1 VGKIASFL
9 ITLFL
14 ITNFSLFGQELKVE
28 GYFLQDSA
36 KLGEKVAYIL
46 KATYPPHKQVIFPDS
61 TYNFGDMEYLGKK
74 TYISYTP
81 DSLTQDSV
89 VYYLSNFSLDP
100 VSTFALPAYEVLR
113 YDSLIYFAEEDQLY
127 LKLTIDE
134 IPDQPIF
141 RDNDHYQQ
149 IRGTFNYPYL
159 IIALVILLIL
169 AVAIYFI
176 FGRKIRHQY
185 LIWKEKRRLGRFNKR
200 WDKTSRAFIQK
211 PEPERADELLGLW
224 KHYLE
229 LVSDKPYREW
239 TASEIAM
246 DLPRDGI
253 LEDLR
258 GIELIIYAGRQAEDL
273 PKICQNLKGDCLIMY
288 NKKIESIHERK

>member
-1 VGKIASFL
+1 ML
-9 ITLFL
+9 IN
-14 ITNFSLFGQELKVE
+14 ISLFGQDLKVE

-36 KLGEKVAYIL
+36 KLGEKVAYVL
-46 KATYPPHKQVIFPDS
+46 KATYPSQKQVIFPDS
-61 TYNFGDMEYLGKK
+61 TYNYGDMEYLGKK

-89 VYYLSNFSLDP
+89 IYYLSNFSLDP
-100 VSTFALPAYEVLR
+100 VRNFALPAYEILK

-127 LKLTIDE
+127 LQLTIDE

-141 RDNDHYQQ
+141 RDNDHYQP
-149 IRGTFNYPYL
+149 IRGEFNYPYL
-159 IIALVILLIL
+159 IIALVLLLVIAI
-169 AVAIYFI
+169 AVYIAL
-176 FGRKIRHQY
+176 GKNLRHQY
-185 LIWKEKRRLGRFNKR
+185 LIWKEKRRLERFNKR
-200 WDKTSRAFIQK
+200 WDKTSRAFVKQ
-211 PEPERADELLGLW
+211 PGPDRADELLGLW

-239 TASEIAM
+239 TASEIAL
-246 DLPRDGI
+246 DLPREGI
-253 LEDLR
+253 LNDLR

-273 PKICQNLKGDCLIMY
+273 PQICQNLKADCLIMY

>member
-1 VGKIASFL
+1 MGKLASFI

-14 ITNFSLFGQELKVE
+14 LNNFSLFGQELKVE

-46 KATYPPHKQVIFPDS
+46 KATYPPQKQVIFPDS
-61 TYNFGDMEYLGKK
+61 TYNYGDMEYLGKK

-100 VSTFALPAYEVLR
+100 VKNFALPAYEVLK
-113 YDSLIYFAEEDQLY
+113 YDSLIYFAEVDQLY
-127 LKLTIDE
+127 LKLTIAE
-134 IPDQPIF
+134 IPDQPF
-141 RDNDHYQQ
+141 FQDNDHYQA
-149 IRGTFNYPYL
+149 IRGEFNYIYL
-159 IIALVILLIL
+159 IIALVLLSVI
-169 AVAIYFI
+169 AIGVYLI
-176 FGRKIRHQY
+176 FGKNIWHQY
-185 LIWKEKRRLGRFNKR
+185 LIWKEKRRLERFNKR

-211 PEPERADELLGLW
+211 PEPDRADELLGLW

-239 TASEIAM
+239 TASEIAV

-253 LEDLR
+253 LDDLR

-273 PKICQNLKGDCLIMY
+273 PHICQNLKADCLIMY
-288 NKKIESIHERK
+288 NKKIENIHERK

>member
-1 VGKIASFL
+1 VGKLTSFF

-14 ITNFSLFGQELKVE
+14 LINFSLFGQELKVE

-36 KLGEKVAYIL
+36 RLGEKVSYIL
-46 KATYPPHKQVIFPDS
+46 KATYPPDRQVIFPDS
-61 TYNFGDMEYLGKK
+61 TYNYGDMEFLGKK

-89 VYYLSNFSLDP
+89 VYFLSNFSLDP
-100 VSTFALPAYEVLR
+100 VRSFALPAYEVLK
-113 YDSLIYFAEEDQLY
+113 YDSLIYFAEADQLY

-141 RDNDHYQQ
+141 RDNDHYQVV
-149 IRGTFNYPYL
+149 RGEFNYIYL
-159 IIALVILLIL
+159 IIGLVVFLVMAI
-169 AVAIYFI
+169 AVYFI
-176 FGRKIRHQY
+176 FGKNIRHQFQ
-185 LIWKEKRRLGRFNKR
+185 IWKEKKRLGRFNKR
-200 WDKTSRAFIQK
+200 WDKAKGAFIQK
-211 PEPERADELLGLW
+211 PEPDRADELLGLW

-239 TASEIAM
+239 TATEIAV
-246 DLPRDGI
+246 DLPREGI
-253 LEDLR
+253 LDDLR

-273 PKICQNLKGDCLIMY
+273 PQICQNLKADCLIMY

>member
-1 VGKIASFL
+1 MGKSKAFF

-14 ITNFSLFGQELKVE
+14 LIHLSVFGQELKVE

-36 KLGEKVAYIL
+36 RLGERVSYVL
-46 KATYPPHKQVIFPDS
+46 KATYPPEKQVIFPDS
-61 TYNFGDMEYLGKK
+61 TYNYGEMEYLGKK
-74 TYISYTP
+74 TYISYTQ

-89 VYYLSNFSLDP
+89 IYYLSNFSLDP
-100 VSTFALPAYEVLR
+100 IRNFALPAYEVLR
-113 YDSLIYFAEEDQLY
+113 YDSLVYFAEEDELF

-141 RDNDHYQQ
+141 RDNDHYQN
-149 IRGTFNYPYL
+149 IRGEFNYIYFT
-159 IIALVILLIL
+159 IALVALLVILIL
-169 AVAIYFI
+169 TYII
-176 FGRKIRHQY
+176 FGKNIRQQY
-185 LIWKEKRRLGRFNKR
+185 LIWIEKRRLGRFNKR
-200 WDKTSRAFIQK
+200 WDKASRAFIQK
-211 PEPERADELLGLW
+211 PEPDRADELLGLW

-239 TASEIAM
+239 TASEIAL
-246 DLPRDGI
+246 DLPREGI

-273 PKICQNLKGDCLIMY
+273 PQICQNLKADCLIMY
-288 NKKIESIHERK
+288 NKKIARIHERK